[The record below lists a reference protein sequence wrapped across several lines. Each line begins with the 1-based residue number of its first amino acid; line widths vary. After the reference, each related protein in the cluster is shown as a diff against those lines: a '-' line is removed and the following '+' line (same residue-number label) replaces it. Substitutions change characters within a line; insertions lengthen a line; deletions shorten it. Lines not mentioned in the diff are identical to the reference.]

1 MHKLGVIVPYRDREE
16 HLKVFVPHLCEYLTN
31 SGIGF
36 EIIVVEQGDS
46 KPFNRG
52 SLLNLGFLKA
62 EKLGCDYVVFHDVDM
77 LPRNVD
83 YSYSSVPLE
92 LVKKVVL
99 DTDRRFSVGTGDH
112 IEPNYFGG
120 VTLFPVKAFEKI
132 NGYSN
137 MYRGWGFE
145 DDDLFR
151 RCLER
156 GIYVKEEDVQKTSFF
171 GKALEFNGKTS
182 RIIYKLP
189 FRSSIV
195 RNPVSFLTTFQALEQ
210 ESSESSIFSVPGYNF
225 TLAIDIYGTLKFE
238 CFGNDY
244 RSCSIHTKRKLRE
257 GSHQVAVV
265 VTESYVKLYLD
276 GELVGSRKLGMEA
289 RFFSKQLNIG
299 VGNLDS
305 SDPGFFR
312 GKIANF
318 VAFEGELTRENVRD
332 IYWDGNV
339 SGFLSS
345 IGSYNPEVVKPVI
358 YLDAKFFTG
367 VPLDLTGQE
376 VGVLDCMDVGDSI
389 LLSPGFYDTVAV
401 PAKRA
406 GLFVPLDHTKNN
418 FTETGHW
425 KSRDV
430 EANQKLYREIRRSS
444 SYQQVEG
451 LSNVQDLYE
460 IVEEKRCESYFKLK
474 VREK

>member
-1 MHKLGVIVPYRDREE
+1 MHKLGVVVPYRGREE
-16 HLKVFVPHLCEYLTN
+16 HLKVFVPCLCEYLAN
-31 SGIGF
+31 FGVNF

-62 EKLGCDYVVFHDVDM
+62 EKLGCDYVVFHDIDM

-83 YSYSSVPLE
+83 YSYSPVPLE

-99 DTDRRFSVGTGDH
+99 DTDGHLSVGTGNYV
-112 IEPNYFGG
+112 EPDYFGG

-145 DDDLFR
+145 DDDLLR

-156 GIYVKEEDVQKTSFF
+156 GIYVKEEDVRKTGFF

-182 RIIYKLP
+182 RIVYKLP
-189 FRSSIV
+189 FKSSVV
-195 RNPVSFLTTFQALEQ
+195 RNPVSFLTTFQAPEQ
-210 ESSESSIFSVPGYNF
+210 ESSESSVFSIPGYNF

-244 RSCSIHTKRKLRE
+244 KSHSIHTKRKLRE

-265 VTESYVKLYLD
+265 ITESSIKLYLD
-276 GELVGSRKLGMEA
+276 GELIGSRKLGMKA

-305 SDPGFFR
+305 SNPGFFR

-345 IGSYNPEVVKPVI
+345 IGSYSPEAVKPVI

-367 VPLDLTGQE
+367 VPLDLAEQKACIY
-376 VGVLDCMDVGDSI
+376 DCVDVDESV
-389 LLSPGFYDTVAV
+389 LLSPGFYDTVVV

-406 GLFVPLDHTKNN
+406 GLFVALDHTKNN